1 MTIPLSQR
9 WATLSL
15 GMLLVTGV
23 AAPPAALALPF
34 DPLPSAFQRWL
45 NAQRDWPHGEQLRFD
60 QLAQCSDQT
69 AAHSP
74 YRMAVFT
81 CLMGRVSIR
90 KASQPPRQCQLQRVS
105 YFPANQRVRYWTST
119 CR

>member
-23 AAPPAALALPF
+23 VAPPAALALPF

-45 NAQRDWPHGEQLRFD
+45 NAQRDWPHGEELRFD